1 MALLLLKYRNLHFMN
16 KKQTEEER
24 LKKLL
29 NVSKVSVG
37 KTWRK
42 KYETSTST
50 NKRRNKKGS

>member
-1 MALLLLKYRNLHFMN
+1 MN
-16 KKQTEEER
+16 KKETEEER

-37 KTWRK
+37 KTWRR

-50 NKRRNKKGS
+50 NKRRNKKGSKGVRDDKARR

>member
-1 MALLLLKYRNLHFMN
+1 MT
-16 KKQTEEER
+16 KKEKEEER

-29 NVSKVSVG
+29 MVSKVSVG

-42 KYETSTST
+42 KYEKNTST